1 MSKFWQKLHTHHIK
15 CQEKVWNSCYLFGR
29 FHQRKKNA
37 RTIACTV
44 RQPPP
49 ACLKT
54 RETIAK
60 RCWPCT
66 SGRGQLGLAKQLRKT
81 GKICNYYISMAC
93 CESLKTDRY
102 EAKVALKEVE
112 QRVADTKCSMMAVFF
127 EYQGLVSILVIGILY
142 IFKQRHLV
150 IWAMWTLS
158 CEDAQTQ
165 CLKCEGL
172 GTCLPS

>member
-1 MSKFWQKLHTHHIK
+1 MYSETAL
-15 CQEKVWNSCYLFGR
+15 
-29 FHQRKKNA
+29 
-37 RTIACTV
+37 
-44 RQPPP
+44 PPP

-150 IWAMWTLS
+150 IWAM
-158 CEDAQTQ
+158 
-165 CLKCEGL
+165 
-172 GTCLPS
+172 